1 MPPRRDYFAFLTAA
15 SGFQHKGPEFLGAV
29 PKLPPR
35 RHHGANGG
43 GDRVGGDHA
52 FHRLV
57 AIAAIGLYSR
67 LKDWCDDDPDAIFH
81 LAVADTQF
89 KELCMQ
95 VLGAAECFISGC

>member
-15 SGFQHKGPEFLGAV
+15 SGFQDKGPEFLA
-29 PKLPPR
+29 R
-35 RHHGANGG
+35 RPEVASASLS
-43 GDRVGGDHA
+43 RCERC
-52 FHRLV
+52 RLV

>member
-1 MPPRRDYFAFLTAA
+1 MADGKDSAEVVKFL
-15 SGFQHKGPEFLGAV
+15 S
-29 PKLPPR
+29 
-35 RHHGANGG
+35 
-43 GDRVGGDHA
+43 
-52 FHRLV
+52 
-57 AIAAIGLYSR
+57 LYSR